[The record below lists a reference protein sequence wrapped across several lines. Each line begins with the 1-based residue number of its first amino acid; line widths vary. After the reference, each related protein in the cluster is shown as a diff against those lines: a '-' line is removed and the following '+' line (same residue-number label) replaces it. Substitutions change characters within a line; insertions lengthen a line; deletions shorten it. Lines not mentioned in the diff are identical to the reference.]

1 MILKECRDLLD
12 SRCLDEKF
20 RDNVALSKKVNEFIY
35 RIIYRIDS
43 FFFFVKTLGTVIVLN
58 RISVSFI
65 FSIHIFAYFVLF
77 LLII

>member
-43 FFFFVKTLGTVIVLN
+43 FFF
-58 RISVSFI
+58 
-65 FSIHIFAYFVLF
+65 
-77 LLII
+77 LLKR

>member
-12 SRCLDEKF
+12 SRLDEKF

-35 RIIYRIDS
+35 RIIYRIGS
-43 FFFFVKTLGTVIVLN
+43 FFFVKTLGTVIVLN

>member
-35 RIIYRIDS
+35 RIIYRIGS
-43 FFFFVKTLGTVIVLN
+43 FFFVKTLGTVIVLN
-58 RISVSFI
+58 RIFVSFI

>member
-35 RIIYRIDS
+35 RIIYRIGS
-43 FFFFVKTLGTVIVLN
+43 FFFVKTLGTVIVLN

>member
-1 MILKECRDLLD
+1 MILKECRYLLD

-35 RIIYRIDS
+35 RIIYRIGS
-43 FFFFVKTLGTVIVLN
+43 FFFVKTLGTVIVLN

>member
-35 RIIYRIDS
+35 RIIYRIGS
-43 FFFFVKTLGTVIVLN
+43 FFFVKTLGTVIVVN
-58 RISVSFI
+58 RIFVSFI

>member
-20 RDNVALSKKVNEFIY
+20 RDNVALSKKVNKFIY
-35 RIIYRIDS
+35 RIIYRIGS
-43 FFFFVKTLGTVIVLN
+43 FFFVKTLGTVIVVN
-58 RISVSFI
+58 RIFVSFI

>member
-20 RDNVALSKKVNEFIY
+20 RDNVALSKKVNKFIY
-35 RIIYRIDS
+35 RIIYRIGS
-43 FFFFVKTLGTVIVLN
+43 FFFVKTLGTVIVLN